1 MLFEFPRLKSLIST
15 NLPRLIS
22 LFLLF
27 LLAGLIKS
35 LILGF
40 DIVSAFLRVVK
51 FSVFIWL
58 YKQRERES

>member
-1 MLFEFPRLKSLIST
+1 MSKKRFEIW
-15 NLPRLIS
+15 LIS

-58 YKQRERES
+58 YKQRERERVRTRKD